1 MKEYKAL
8 SKKDVFAIPCGEY
21 FERDPSACYLVYA
34 PLANLFFLATQTE
47 VDSIEQ
53 SLLRGENTPTIQ
65 ALLGRDG
72 EKLLSRA
79 EVDYRKAA
87 TLYLLLNEKCNFKCR
102 YCYSAGGRDKTVMS
116 REIVESCVDFFLA
129 QRNGSSGKKTIMF
142 VGGGEPTLSW
152 EMVQYATEYA
162 LSVAAR
168 NSVDVHFRLSSN
180 GSIMTDQML
189 EFYKLHKFGM
199 QISFEVLPDIQ
210 IVQRGD
216 WKSVNDNLTRLLKEG
231 VQCTIRST
239 VTAENVDRMPE
250 MVAYCLENYKG
261 INSLVCEPVV
271 DPVFFDS
278 QEKIMSY
285 FKHYEKSF
293 MEAQRMARSNGLT
306 LMSSTYG
313 SLRQLRERFC
323 FNLICVTP
331 YGTLTTCPNVSSPN
345 EKGYEEAVFARVDEA
360 NKNILFSDSDYSRLT
375 ENTIHTVEECRS
387 CMARWNCGSGCPNQ
401 RRVYS
406 QEIFNQVC
414 NHTRRMLV
422 NSLVEELA
430 MRHNAKYH
438 TDFYDTIKSKLNN

>member
-1 MKEYKAL
+1 M
-8 SKKDVFAIPCGEY
+8 
-21 FERDPSACYLVYA
+21 
-34 PLANLFFLATQTE
+34 
-47 VDSIEQ
+47 EQ

-65 ALLGRDG
+65 ALLSRDG
-72 EKLLSRA
+72 EKLLARA
-79 EVDYRKAA
+79 GVGYSEAT

-116 REIVESCVDFFLA
+116 RETVESCIDFFLA
-129 QRNGSSGKKTIMF
+129 QRSGISEKRTIMF

-162 LSVAAR
+162 IFVATR
-168 NSVDVHFRLSSN
+168 NSMDVNFRLSSN

-199 QISFEVLPDIQ
+199 QISFEVLPDVQ
-210 IVQRGD
+210 IKQRGD
-216 WKSVNDNLTRLLKEG
+216 WNSVNDNLKRLLKEG
-231 VQCTIRST
+231 VLCTIRST
-239 VTAENVDRMPE
+239 ITAENVDCMPK

-278 QEKIMSY
+278 QEKIMDY

-293 MEAQRMARSNGLT
+293 MVAHHMAQSNGLA

-313 SLRQLRERFC
+313 SLRRLRERFC
-323 FNLICVTP
+323 FNLICLTP

-345 EKGYEEAVFARVDEA
+345 EKGYEEAVFAKVDEI
-360 NKNILFSDSDYSRLT
+360 NKKLLFSDSDYSRLT
-375 ENTIHTVEECRS
+375 GNSIYTVEECRS

-401 RRVYS
+401 RRVYRK
-406 QEIFNQVC
+406 EIFNQGG

-438 TDFYDTIKSKLNN
+438 TDFYDTIKGKLIKLTDRKRI